1 MALIKMNHMKAK
13 QIGKA
18 RCNLATKIDSSVV
31 SYLIMSKN
39 KMKEMQKKKEKCNI
53 KDLCMRQCQ
62 ERSLN
67 TNILSFQNRQG

>member
-1 MALIKMNHMKAK
+1 MALIKINHMKAK
-13 QIGKA
+13 QIGKP

-31 SYLIMSKN
+31 SYLIVSKN

-62 ERSLN
+62 EISFN